1 MGPNIY
7 LTGFSGSGKTT
18 VGKQVAAMTG
28 WTYRD
33 TDDEIVAATGRAIE
47 DIFRQDGEAAFRKL
61 ERGVLESVSL
71 DERQVVSTGGGI
83 VLDERNRRTMDATG
97 IIVCLEARADTIF
110 ADCPAPMRP
119 TMSK

>member
-33 TDDEIVAATGRAIE
+33 TDDEIVAATGRSH
-47 DIFRQDGEAAFRKL
+47 
-61 ERGVLESVSL
+61 RGYLS
-71 DERQVVSTGGGI
+71 RGRRGG
-83 VLDERNRRTMDATG
+83 VQKARTKRLG
-97 IIVCLEARADTIF
+97 VGLSR
-110 ADCPAPMRP
+110 
-119 TMSK
+119 

>member
-47 DIFRQDGEAAFRKL
+47 DIFRSG
-61 ERGVLESVSL
+61 RGGRV
-71 DERQVVSTGGGI
+71 Q
-83 VLDERNRRTMDATG
+83 
-97 IIVCLEARADTIF
+97 EARTGRLGIGL
-110 ADCPAPMRP
+110 PG
-119 TMSK
+119 